1 MDFIAKIAGL
11 YSFHKVYYVNLY
23 LNACIFYSV
32 DVHRNKMTKMDVF
45 IGYHADTCA
54 SIILYICHELYE
66 ENYDDSN
73 INSNTS
79 DDCEKKDKKT
89 DDINEWVN
97 NNKTKVCNLAKTN

>member
-1 MDFIAKIAGL
+1 MF
-11 YSFHKVYYVNLY
+11 VNIIHLV
-23 LNACIFYSV
+23 N
-32 DVHRNKMTKMDVF
+32 VHREKMTKMDVF

-73 INSNTS
+73 SNSNTS

>member
-1 MDFIAKIAGL
+1 MF
-11 YSFHKVYYVNLY
+11 VNIIHLV
-23 LNACIFYSV
+23 N
-32 DVHRNKMTKMDVF
+32 VHREKMTKMDVF

-66 ENYDDSN
+66 ENYDNSN
-73 INSNTS
+73 SNSNTS

-97 NNKTKVCNLAKTN
+97 NNKTKVCNLAKSS

>member
-1 MDFIAKIAGL
+1 MAIIAIL
-11 YSFHKVYYVNLY
+11 YFFHKYTHVNRFVNIIHLV
-23 LNACIFYSV
+23 N
-32 DVHRNKMTKMDVF
+32 VHREKMTKMDVF

-66 ENYDDSN
+66 KNYDDSN
-73 INSNTS
+73 SNSNTS